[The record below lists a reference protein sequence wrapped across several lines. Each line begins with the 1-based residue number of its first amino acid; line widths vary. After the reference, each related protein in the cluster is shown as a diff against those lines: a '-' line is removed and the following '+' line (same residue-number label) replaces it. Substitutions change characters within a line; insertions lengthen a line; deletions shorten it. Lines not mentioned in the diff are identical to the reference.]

1 MSGKQTISE
10 GIGHDFG
17 TFSALTHLPAVNGIG
32 KSENVESHINNLT
45 RNEMSDRPN
54 LTNHQL
60 IPDPPLLSDF
70 ILISSPNLIT
80 FFPAFPFYAQP
91 SFDFNQTSTPRSF
104 PWVNIVFCFSSNKQT
119 EKNTLIIFKIHIVN
133 DYTFSFVDSEYCS

>member
-45 RNEMSDRPN
+45 RNEMSHRPN

-60 IPDPPLLSDF
+60 IPDPLLSDF
-70 ILISSPNLIT
+70 ILISSNLIT

-91 SFDFNQTSTPRSF
+91 SFNLNQTSTPDSF
-104 PWVNIVFCFSSNKQT
+104 
-119 EKNTLIIFKIHIVN
+119 LR
-133 DYTFSFVDSEYCS
+133 